1 MYCVGYFSRL
11 NTLFYVCFFFTNVLY
26 GTNRLDDEIVI
37 NGEVY
42 VRKSQAQAV
51 SPSPPPPPAGPP
63 VVQTDLVVE
72 SIQEKLARKKHHDL
86 IQNSDNDNPDGIPM
100 SLQAIKQKLR

>member
-1 MYCVGYFSRL
+1 M
-11 NTLFYVCFFFTNVLY
+11 
-26 GTNRLDDEIVI
+26 DDEIVI

-42 VRKSQAQAV
+42 VRKVQDQVPAQAHAI
-51 SPSPPPPPAGPP
+51 SPPPPPPAPVAP

-72 SIQEKLARKKHHDL
+72 SIQEKLARKKQHDL

>member
-1 MYCVGYFSRL
+1 M
-11 NTLFYVCFFFTNVLY
+11 
-26 GTNRLDDEIVI
+26 DDEIVI

-51 SPSPPPPPAGPP
+51 SPPPPPPPAVPS
-63 VVQTDLVVE
+63 VVQTDQLVE
-72 SIQEKLARKKHHDL
+72 SIQEKLALARKKHHDL